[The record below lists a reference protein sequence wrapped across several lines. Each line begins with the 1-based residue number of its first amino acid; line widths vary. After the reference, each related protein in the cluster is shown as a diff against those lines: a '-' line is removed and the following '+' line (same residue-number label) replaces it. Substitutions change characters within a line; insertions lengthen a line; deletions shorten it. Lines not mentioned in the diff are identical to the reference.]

1 MNLSIPVFSLADR
14 VNQLAKFEIVFL
26 TPEQILQF
34 SQCFESRNVSF
45 SEPLFKAW
53 LGFKN
58 ATLPTE
64 KQAIENVLTDHTA
77 SNVQKK
83 KTNRRINKPSGPA
96 RYDPN
101 SPEWEEILLEQSQKK
116 SKTNKAAKRPAP
128 PPKNS
133 GPSAKKKKVNPTG
146 QKKIRF

>member
-14 VNQLAKFEIVFL
+14 VNQLEIVFL

-53 LGFKN
+53 IGFKN

-64 KQAIENVLTDHTA
+64 KQTIENVLTDHTA

-101 SPEWEEILLEQSQKK
+101 SPEWEEILLEQS
-116 SKTNKAAKRPAP
+116 P
-128 PPKNS
+128 PPKIQDHQ
-133 GPSAKKKKVNPTG
+133 
-146 QKKIRF
+146 QKRRK